1 MEIVCLKYDMED
13 EETGRYIASKILTT
27 GGSSVRYFSRASLLW
42 SDINKRCGNS
52 TSKNPRYAEV
62 TNDFLDF
69 QDFAEWANSEYGYK
83 KQESSGRMW
92 AIDKDI
98 LMQGNKSY
106 NANLCMFV
114 PMQVNGLFISNVA
127 KRGNLPIGVSMDR
140 NSIKASCRDYVDGK
154 SISVHLGMFG
164 NYHEAHKAWQKAKV
178 DIIVKTA
185 NQYKEHKKL
194 YYGLLHRAS
203 QIESDLLNDKETIW
217 R

>member
-1 MEIVCLKYDMED
+1 MDIVCLKYDMED
-13 EETGRYIASKILTT
+13 AETGRYIASKVSSVN
-27 GGSSVRYFSRASLLW
+27 GESVRYFSRAALLW

-52 TSKNPRYAEV
+52 TSRNPRYAEV

-83 KQESSGRMW
+83 KQDGDRMW

-98 LMQGNKSY
+98 LLQGNKSY

-114 PMQVNGLFISNVA
+114 PMQVNGLFVSNVA

-140 NSIKASCRDYVDGK
+140 NSIRASCRDYVDGK
-154 SISVHLGMFG
+154 SLSVHLGMFG
-164 NYHEAHKAWQKAKV
+164 SYHEAHRAWQKAKV
-178 DIIVKTA
+178 QIIIKTA
-185 NQYKEHKKL
+185 NQYKDHKKL
-194 YYGLLHRAS
+194 YYGLLERAS
-203 QIESDLLNDKETIW
+203 QIESDILNNQETIW

>member
-1 MEIVCLKYDMED
+1 MKVVCLKYDMD
-13 EETGRYIASKILTT
+13 DVVKGTYVASKVSNIN
-27 GGSSVRYFSRASLLW
+27 GESVRFFSRAALLW
-42 SDINKRCGNS
+42 SDINKRCGNH

-83 KQESSGRMW
+83 MQESSGRMW

-98 LMQGNKSY
+98 LLQDNKSY
-106 NANLCMFV
+106 NPNLCMFV

-140 NSIKASCRDYVDGK
+140 NSIKASCRDYIDGK
-154 SISVHLGMFG
+154 SLNVHLGMF
-164 NYHEAHKAWQKAKV
+164 NSYRDAHKAWQKAKV
-178 DIIVKTA
+178 QVIIKTA

-194 YYGLLHRAS
+194 YHALLERAS
-203 QIESDLLNDKETIW
+203 QIESDLVNNLETIW

>member
-1 MEIVCLKYDMED
+1 MELVCLKYDMED
-13 EETGRYIASKILTT
+13 TETGKYIASKIL
-27 GGSSVRYFSRASLLW
+27 SVDGVKTRYFSRAVLLW

-52 TSKNPRYAEV
+52 TSKNPRYTEV

-69 QDFAEWANSEYGYK
+69 QDFSEWANSEYGYK
-83 KQESSGRMW
+83 RQEDSGRMW

-98 LMQGNKSY
+98 LLQDNKSY
-106 NANLCMFV
+106 NPNLCMFV
-114 PMQVNGLFISNVA
+114 PTQVNGLFVSNVA

-140 NSIKASCRDYVDGK
+140 NSIKASCRDYIDGK
-154 SISVHLGMFG
+154 SLNVHLGMFD

-178 DIIVKTA
+178 QIIVKTA

-194 YYGLLHRAS
+194 YYGLLERAS
-203 QIESDLLNDKETIW
+203 QIESDILKNQETIW